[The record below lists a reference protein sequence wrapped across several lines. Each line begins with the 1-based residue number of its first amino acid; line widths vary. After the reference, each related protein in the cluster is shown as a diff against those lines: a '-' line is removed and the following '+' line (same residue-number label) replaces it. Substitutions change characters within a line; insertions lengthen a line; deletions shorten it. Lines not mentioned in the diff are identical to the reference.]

1 MGRVATA
8 QRGVG
13 LIVLILL
20 VGGVIGSFLGELA
33 GSLLPE
39 GWFRSLLTS
48 GPTVGLKS
56 PATLDLQFFSVSLG
70 LAIKVNL
77 VAVLGLIL
85 AAVVLRRL

>member
-1 MGRVATA
+1 MAAG
-8 QRGVG
+8 QRSVG

-20 VGGVIGSFLGELA
+20 IGGVIGSFLGELA

-39 GWFRSLLTS
+39 GWFQNLLTS

-56 PATLDLQFFSVSLG
+56 PATLDLQFFSISLG

-77 VAVLGLIL
+77 VAVLGLII
-85 AAVVLRRL
+85 AAFALRRR